1 MSGSVS
7 LRLITW
13 YERAAR
19 LLPWRGH
26 PDPYA
31 IWVSEIMLQQTR
43 VDTVIPYFERWMARF
58 PSLADLAAAPE
69 QDVLQL
75 WEGLGYY
82 SRARNLHKAA
92 RQVMTEFDGQIPAQR
107 DLLEKLPGIGK
118 YTAGAIASIA
128 FGLDEAALDG
138 NIRRVLARLFN
149 VDIPARSPEGERRL
163 WKLAHENIPT
173 GRARDYNQALMDL
186 GATICLPQNPT
197 CLLCPL
203 AEDCQ
208 ARALGLQDERPILPE
223 KRAVPHYTV
232 AAAVIQRESQVL
244 IARRPQEGLLGG
256 MWEFPGGKQEKDESL
271 PECLARE
278 IREELGAGIAVGTE
292 QGVYK
297 HAYTHFKVTLHAFF
311 CTLIDGTPQP
321 VQAEAVRWVKPLELA
336 NFPMGKIDRMIS
348 RTLTEDGYEN

>member
-1 MSGSVS
+1 MSDFG
-7 LRLITW
+7 
-13 YERAAR
+13 
-19 LLPWRGH
+19 
-26 PDPYA
+26 
-31 IWVSEIMLQQTR
+31 
-43 VDTVIPYFERWMARF
+43 
-58 PSLADLAAAPE
+58 
-69 QDVLQL
+69 
-75 WEGLGYY
+75 
-82 SRARNLHKAA
+82 
-92 RQVMTEFDGQIPAQR
+92 GQIPRLR
-107 DLLEKLPGIGK
+107 DQLEKLPGVGK

-163 WKLAHENIPT
+163 WELASENLPV
-173 GRARDYNQALMDL
+173 GRAGDYNQALMDL

-208 ARALGLQDERPILPE
+208 ARALGLQEERPILPE

-232 AAAVIQRESQVL
+232 AAAVIQRDGQVL

-256 MWEFPGGKQEKDESL
+256 MWEFPGGKQEKGESL

-278 IREELGAGIAVGTE
+278 IREELGAGVAVGTE

-297 HAYTHFKVTLHAFF
+297 HAYTHFKVTLHAYF
-311 CTLIDGTPQP
+311 CTLNEGTPQP
-321 VQAEAVRWVKPLELA
+321 IQAEALRWVKPRELA
-336 NFPMGKIDRMIS
+336 NFPMGKIDRLIS
-348 RTLTEDGYEN
+348 RALLEDLHEKP